1 MNEAR
6 FSITTKADIGGFDSL
21 LTIRDDDSL
30 IGLLRLHD
38 EAIAA
43 LKNGGALPGRRWENN
58 KASGTKNA
66 GRSDHNGVPE
76 CPVHHLSRLGKR
88 GYFCP
93 AREENGE
100 YCTWEAPAP
109 KGAT

>member
-6 FSITTKADIGGFDSL
+6 FSITTKFDIGGFDSL

-30 IGLLRLHD
+30 IALLKLNE
-38 EAIAA
+38 EAIKG
-43 LKNGGALPGRRWENN
+43 LQGQGAIPGRRWENN

-66 GRSDHNGVPE
+66 SRSDNHGAPE

-109 KGAT
+109 KGAA